1 MVLGLS
7 NLKYGEGDFMK
18 STDKFTDK
26 AEVYAKY
33 RPNYPDEYIEY
44 LITKAKLNEECMIAD
59 IGSGTGILSR
69 QFIERGFT
77 VIGVEPNDDMRTVAE
92 QSLKRFSRFISIK
105 ATAENTTINNNSLD
119 LVTVA
124 QAFHWFNKKKFR
136 LECQRIL
143 KQDGKV
149 ALVWNS
155 RDGSSDLNKESAE
168 VCQKYCPNF
177 KGFSGGIE
185 ETPDVYQQFFKDGKY
200 DYKNFRNDLQI
211 DFNGFLGRYL
221 SASYSPKKIDKEYTP
236 FIAAL
241 SNLFEKYSENG
252 KIVIQNNT
260 RSYLGKV

>member
-1 MVLGLS
+1 
-7 NLKYGEGDFMK
+7 MK

-33 RPNYPDEYIEY
+33 RPSYPYEYIEY
-44 LITKAKLNEECMIAD
+44 LITEAGLNQDCIIAD

-69 QFIERGFT
+69 QLIEKGFP
-77 VIGVEPNDDMRTVAE
+77 VIGVEPNDDMRSVAE
-92 QSLKRFSRFISIK
+92 QSLKLDSRFISIK
-105 ATAENTTINNNSLD
+105 ATAENTTIKDDSLD

-124 QAFHWFNKKKFR
+124 QAFHWFDKEKFK

-143 KQDGKV
+143 KQDAKV

-155 RDGSSDLNKESAE
+155 RDGSSDINKESAE

-185 ETPDVYQQFFKDGKY
+185 ETPVVYQQFFKDGKY
-200 DYKNFRNDLQI
+200 DFRNFRNDLQF

-221 SASYSPKKIDKEYTP
+221 SASYSPKKTDKEYNP

-241 SNLFEKYSENG
+241 SNLFEKYSKNG
-252 KIVIQNNT
+252 KVVIPNNT

>member
-1 MVLGLS
+1 
-7 NLKYGEGDFMK
+7 MK
-18 STDKFTDK
+18 SMDKFTDK

-33 RPNYPDEYIEY
+33 RPSYPREYIEY
-44 LITKAKLNEECMIAD
+44 LITEAGLNQDSIIAD

-69 QFIERGFT
+69 QLIEKRFP
-77 VIGVEPNDDMRTVAE
+77 VIGVEPNDDMRSLAE
-92 QSLKRFSRFISIK
+92 KSLKLDSRFISIK
-105 ATAENTTINNNSLD
+105 ATAENTTIKDNSLD

-124 QAFHWFNKKKFR
+124 QAFHWFDKEKFK

-143 KQDGKV
+143 KQDAKV

-155 RDGSSDLNKESAE
+155 RDGSSDINKESAE

-185 ETPDVYQQFFKDGKY
+185 ETPVVYQQFFKDGKY
-200 DYKNFRNDLQI
+200 DFKNFSNDLQF

-221 SASYSPKKIDKEYTP
+221 SASYSPKKTDKEYNP

-241 SNLFEKYSENG
+241 SNLFEKYSKNG
-252 KIVIQNNT
+252 KVVIPNNT